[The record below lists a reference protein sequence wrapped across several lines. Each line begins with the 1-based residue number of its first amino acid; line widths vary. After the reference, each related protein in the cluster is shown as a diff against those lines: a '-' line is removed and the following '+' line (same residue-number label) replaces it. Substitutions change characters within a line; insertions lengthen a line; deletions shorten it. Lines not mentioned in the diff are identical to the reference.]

1 MELMKISKVFALA
14 AVFAL
19 VAGCGDANTQDDLA
33 EDVVA
38 EEVHSTDA
46 TGVSVESLEMD
57 ANNAMA
63 EAEIAAAEAAAAEA
77 AAAEAEANKLKVILP
92 AIRTIYFDFDKSNIR
107 SEFYDV
113 LNGHAAYLMANPS
126 AKVKLEGH
134 TDARGS
140 AEYNNALGEYR
151 GNAVQRYLSL
161 QGVSANQLEVV
172 SYGKMKL
179 ANKANSSEAHSK
191 NRRVVFNY

>member
-1 MELMKISKVFALA
+1 MEIMKYSKVFALA
-14 AVFAL
+14 AVVAL
-19 VAGCGDANTQDDLA
+19 VAGCGDANTQDGVA
-33 EDVVA
+33 EDIVPEEVNA
-38 EEVHSTDA
+38 EVHSSDA
-46 TGVSVESLEMD
+46 AGVEVESLD
-57 ANNAMA
+57 ADASNAISEA
-63 EAEIAAAEAAAAEA
+63 EAA
-77 AAAEAEANKLKVILP
+77 AAAEAEAEANRLEVILP
-92 AIRTIYFDFDKSNIR
+92 AISTIYFDFDKSNIR

-140 AEYNNALGEYR
+140 VEYNNALGERR
-151 GNAVQRYLSL
+151 GNSVQRYLSL

-179 ANKANSSEAHSK
+179 ADKGNSAQADSK
-191 NRRVVFNY
+191 NRRVVFSY

>member
-1 MELMKISKVFALA
+1 MELMKYSKVFALA
-14 AVFAL
+14 AVLAV
-19 VAGCGDANTQDDLA
+19 VAGCSSDAKQEGLVDEVA
-33 EDVVA
+33 A
-38 EEVHSTDA
+38 EEVHSTDIA
-46 TGVSVESLEMD
+46 GVSVESLE
-57 ANNAMA
+57 
-63 EAEIAAAEAAAAEA
+63 
-77 AAAEAEANKLKVILP
+77 AEANNNVVTEPEIKVVLP

-140 AEYNNALGEYR
+140 AEYNNALGEHR
-151 GNAVQRYLSL
+151 GNSVQRYLSL
-161 QGVSANQLEVV
+161 QGVSVKQLEVV

-179 ANKANSSEAHSK
+179 ADKSNSSQAHSK

>member
-1 MELMKISKVFALA
+1 MEMMKYSKVFALA

-19 VAGCGDANTQDDLA
+19 VTGCGDANTKDG
-33 EDVVA
+33 VA
-38 EEVHSTDA
+38 EEVAAEQVTAEVHSSDTE
-46 TGVSVESLEMD
+46 GVEIESLEAD
-57 ANNAMA
+57 ADNLVVEQVQA
-63 EAEIAAAEAAAAEA
+63 
-77 AAAEAEANKLKVILP
+77 ILP

-140 AEYNNALGEYR
+140 AEYNNALGERR
-151 GNAVQRYLSL
+151 GNSVQRYLSL

-179 ANKANSSEAHSK
+179 ADKGSSAQADSK

>member
-1 MELMKISKVFALA
+1 MELMKYSKVFALA

-19 VAGCGDANTQDDLA
+19 VAGCGDSNTQDDLA

-46 TGVSVESLEMD
+46 AGVSAESLD
-57 ANNAMA
+57 ADGENAIS
-63 EAEIAAAEAAAAEA
+63 EAAAAEAAAAEA
-77 AAAEAEANKLKVILP
+77 AAAEAAEADKLKVVLP

-113 LNGHAAYLMANPS
+113 LNGHAAYLMANPYV
-126 AKVKLEGH
+126 KVKLEGH

-179 ANKANSSEAHSK
+179 ADKANSSEAHSK

>member
-1 MELMKISKVFALA
+1 MEKWSGFPP
-14 AVFAL
+14 
-19 VAGCGDANTQDDLA
+19 
-33 EDVVA
+33 
-38 EEVHSTDA
+38 TDA

-63 EAEIAAAEAAAAEA
+63 EAEIAAAEA

-191 NRRVVFNY
+191 FLGAFLMLVTL